1 YDHFGCSG
9 KQRDKRGVSK
19 VETRPSHGGGL
30 FVFLDFNSPL
40 FPFCHMMKLAYEL
53 DPCQKRR

>member
-1 YDHFGCSG
+1 M
-9 KQRDKRGVSK
+9 
-19 VETRPSHGGGL
+19 ETRPSHGGGL